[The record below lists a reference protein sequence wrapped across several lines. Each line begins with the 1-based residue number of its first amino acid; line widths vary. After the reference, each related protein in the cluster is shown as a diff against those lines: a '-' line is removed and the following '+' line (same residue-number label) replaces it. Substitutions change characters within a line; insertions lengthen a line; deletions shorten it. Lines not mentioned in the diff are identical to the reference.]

1 LDPTDDLTR
10 DWAKQFPDLDLSS
23 LAPLTRLARLGVL
36 IEAFQQDV
44 LAGFELT
51 PNDYGV
57 LAALRNAGRPPS
69 LSPSQLYGRLRRSSG
84 GMTKIL
90 KRLEASGC
98 IERTPDPEDGRGMR
112 VLLTARGQAVYE
124 RVFHA
129 FVAASHHVL
138 APLSEAQKDEIDH
151 ALMQLLEALEGG
163 GREVRDRDSVAI
175 ESSR

>member
-1 LDPTDDLTR
+1 MNSTNDLTR
-10 DWAKQFPDLDLSS
+10 DWAKQFPALDLSS
-23 LAPLTRLARLGVL
+23 LVPLTRLARLGVL

-57 LAALRNAGRPPS
+57 LAALQNAGRPHS
-69 LSPSQLYGRLRRSSG
+69 LNPSQLYARLRRSSG

-98 IERTPDPEDGRGMR
+98 VERTPDPEDGRGMR
-112 VLLTARGQAVYE
+112 VTLTPRGRALYE

-138 APLSEAQKDEIDH
+138 DPLSLAQKGEIDH
-151 ALMQLLEALEGG
+151 ALKQLLNTLEGSSD
-163 GREVRDRDSVAI
+163 ERDV
-175 ESSR
+175 